1 MISYDRGSRDEI
13 WAICWR
19 IDRAREHVEAKTE
32 SFLWE
37 KKRFWRST
45 MAEWEFFITYRFVV
59 KLSFGMHESSS
70 NSFRRRRNTV
80 VKPFHTQLEPSN
92 SPFILESNTFDIP
105 LILTWFEK
113 EKPHAIIKCMV
124 NWVKECTCYRHIR
137 LSCVSKHSLLI
148 KNAFHDFR
156 AIGQYVEQIWAHVCD
171 CCCIFENE

>member
-1 MISYDRGSRDEI
+1 MGEKTILKINNGWMGIFYNLSICCEI
-13 WAICWR
+13 IFWNAWKQFEFLSKKKKYGRKAIP
-19 IDRAREHVEAKTE
+19 H
-32 SFLWE
+32 
-37 KKRFWRST
+37 
-45 MAEWEFFITYRFVV
+45 
-59 KLSFGMHESSS
+59 
-70 NSFRRRRNTV
+70 TV
-80 VKPFHTQLEPSN
+80 EPSN

-156 AIGQYVEQIWAHVCD
+156 AIGQ
-171 CCCIFENE
+171 